1 MAIYAPGRRT
11 RHNKSITSGQRNIVA
26 MLSLTAMV
34 DMFTVLVVFL
44 LQNYNTTGEVLYI
57 PKEVQLPKAS
67 STKELK
73 PAHVVTVSEK
83 EILLDNVSVTSFV
96 EIKEQKDWMIKP
108 LYNRVVEAL
117 RQDEIDYQKGLRTQ
131 LRNAVSGAKSAASG
145 KAVAEESRRKVT
157 VQADKGIDFLS
168 IKKVMY
174 TATEAGVVEINFA
187 VIQREKPTVE

>member
-1 MAIYAPGRRT
+1 MAIFAPGIRDRKN
-11 RHNKSITSGQRNIVA
+11 RKITSKNTNIAA

-44 LQNYNTTGEVLYI
+44 LQNYNSTGEVLYL

-73 PAHVVTVSEK
+73 PAHVITVSEK
-83 EILLDNVSVTSFV
+83 EILLDNVAVASFIEV
-96 EIKEQKDWMIKP
+96 KEQKDWMVKS
-108 LYNRVVEAL
+108 LFNRLVEAL
-117 RQDEIDYQKGLRTQ
+117 RQDEIEYQASLSKTIK
-131 LRNAVSGAKSAASG
+131 NVVAGAKPAGQAIS
-145 KAVAEESRRKVT
+145 EESRRKVT
-157 VQADKGIDFLS
+157 VQADKSIDFLS

-187 VIQREKPTVE
+187 VIQKEKPQTN

>member
-1 MAIYAPGRRT
+1 MAIYPPGIRN
-11 RHNKSITSGQRNIVA
+11 RHNKRINTTTRNMVA
-26 MLSLTAMV
+26 SLSLTAMV

-83 EILLDNVSVTSFV
+83 EILLDNVSISNFV
-96 EIKEQKDWMIKP
+96 DVKEQKDWMIKP
-108 LYNRVVEAL
+108 LYNRIVEAL

-131 LRNAVSGAKSAASG
+131 LRNAVSGAKGPNG
-145 KAVAEESRRKVT
+145 KPVAEESRRKVT

-187 VIQREKPTVE
+187 VIIKEKPKLE